1 MPGRGFDAMKVLEY
15 ILKNQTFILLISC
28 LLVSCVTGDE
38 RPAGEVSTVRSGAS
52 DCIFRPS
59 IRGYTVLN
67 ESNLIVEV
75 SGRHSYHVSLQ
86 RRAYGLTSSWGIGFA
101 SATSR
106 ICSGFSEMVFKGHM
120 DTESIRIAS
129 IRKLNPEEHE
139 DLLIKFGKKEP
150 EIKQAPAQTEVK
162 GAEVEEL
169 DPAAHEMPG
178 N

>member
-1 MPGRGFDAMKVLEY
+1 MPDGRVGSMNVLDDP
-15 ILKNQTFILLISC
+15 LKNQTVILLISC
-28 LLVSCVTGDE
+28 LLVSCAAGDE
-38 RPAGEVSTVRSGAS
+38 RLAEEASTVRSGGS

-67 ESNLIVEV
+67 ESNLIVET
-75 SGRHSYHVSLQ
+75 SGRRSYHVSLQ
-86 RRAYGLTSSWGIGFA
+86 RRAFGLTSSWGIGFA
-101 SATSR
+101 SRTSR
-106 ICSGFSEMVFKGHM
+106 ICSGFSEMVFAGHM

-129 IRKLNPEEHE
+129 IRKLNREEHE
-139 DLLIKFGKKEP
+139 DLLIQFGKKEP

-169 DPAAHEMPG
+169 DPAAREMLG